1 MEAEGNAQRLKTQK
15 PNEKG
20 TLLMEVDRD
29 REGGRDG
36 GRATAWRASGRE
48 Y

>member
-20 TLLMEVDRD
+20 TPLMGSTGTEKVALMG
-29 REGGRDG
+29 EGSRVEGCALRGR
-36 GRATAWRASGRE
+36 
-48 Y
+48 

>member
-1 MEAEGNAQRLKTQK
+1 MEAEGDAQRLKTQK

-36 GRATAWRASGRE
+36 GRATAWRASGRR